1 MLKKLKLYCH
11 MLPLNRL
18 ISCDNMSHK
27 CSNIFLYI
35 CILVHLMCLV
45 SKGRSLLHFSV
56 SQFLLF
62 EEIKTQI
69 NLKIINSCGTHYILC
84 CIYLSPND
92 IIYLFL
98 TNEEDLNLKKRDNFV
113 FSFFII

>member
-11 MLPLNRL
+11 MSPLNRL

-35 CILVHLMCLV
+35 CILVHPMCLM
-45 SKGRSLLHFSV
+45 SKGKSLHLSV

-62 EEIKTQI
+62 EEIKKQI
-69 NLKIINSCGTHYILC
+69 NLKIINSCGTHCILC

-92 IIYLFL
+92 IIHLFL
-98 TNEEDLNLKKRDNFV
+98 TNEEDPNLKKRDNFV
-113 FSFFII
+113 FIFFII